1 MSMTDPV
8 ADYLTR
14 IRNASMAKHP
24 KVDIPLS
31 NMKKAISGILYR
43 EGFIKGF
50 KIIEFKGKRY
60 IRILLKYDKDGKGV
74 FDGITRVSKPG
85 YRRYVGKRNIPRVLD
100 GLGITILSTSQ
111 GLMTGKKAKNL
122 GLGGEVICNVW

>member
-1 MSMTDPV
+1 
-8 ADYLTR
+8 
-14 IRNASMAKHP
+14 MAKHP